1 MDHDSNIN
9 VWSLKIGSKVKIKT
23 KLGDEYIGKTFSNDP
38 LTNLVVLQEPSSG
51 GKRNLRIINANFI
64 ESVTHL
70 NNNNN
75 NYIKHAE
82 QKDNSNGSS
91 QSKEKAEGLNTP
103 ASLDEEE
110 LIQITKI
117 SWSKIRQ
124 REAEAIQRGEESLL
138 KIGRGVSVE
147 AQLLFNEID
156 QARLPVRWEES
167 SIIVLDNIRVNAPYT
182 AESCVAL
189 NATGERSLPRV
200 QKIIEEARKKIERT
214 AKK

>member
-1 MDHDSNIN
+1 MVHDVIN
-9 VWSLKIGSKVKIKT
+9 
-23 KLGDEYIGKTFSNDP
+23 
-38 LTNLVVLQEPSSG
+38 
-51 GKRNLRIINANFI
+51 
-64 ESVTHL
+64 
-70 NNNNN
+70 
-75 NYIKHAE
+75 
-82 QKDNSNGSS
+82 NSNFKCKSNK
-91 QSKEKAEGLNTP
+91 SKILHFLMRFDFE
-103 ASLDEEE
+103 EEE

>member
-51 GKRNLRIINANFI
+51 GKRKLRIINANFI

-103 ASLDEEE
+103 ASLDG
-110 LIQITKI
+110 T
-117 SWSKIRQ
+117 
-124 REAEAIQRGEESLL
+124 
-138 KIGRGVSVE
+138 
-147 AQLLFNEID
+147 
-156 QARLPVRWEES
+156 
-167 SIIVLDNIRVNAPYT
+167 
-182 AESCVAL
+182 
-189 NATGERSLPRV
+189 
-200 QKIIEEARKKIERT
+200 
-214 AKK
+214 